1 MASQNME
8 DKCEDMQAPTI
19 GGEPENWVP
28 PDTST
33 DPEVESKEDMD
44 EHREEDGDKH
54 GDEDVE
60 KHRDQ
65 DAGKHGDQEAEK
77 HGDEDA
83 EKHGDND
90 VDKRHDEDADKRH
103 DEDADKCRDEDADKR
118 HDEDTDKRLDED
130 ANKHRDEDMVKHS
143 DEDASQN
150 QGSQDNVQSEDQN
163 ENVADVTDNINFSG
177 LSFPQKLWM
186 IVENKVFKSVNWS
199 DKGDTM
205 VIEEDLFQREILRRR
220 GTEKIF
226 ETDSLKSFI
235 RQLNLYGFRKIRSN
249 NSSVPSQG
257 EKKMMVYQHSNF
269 QRDKPHL
276 LEKIQKKGYF
286 RNTTLE
292 AAGGPAMKKK
302 KLVATRHS
310 LRIRQNNAK
319 KEAKQKS
326 QKGAPSVQGTSGTQS
341 FMCSG
346 ISSMRS
352 TTGYPQ
358 GNRYIF
364 VPYGGNR
371 YTFVPYGAS
380 GEGTS
385 SSAAFTPIATAS
397 ATGYPQGNRY
407 TFVPYGASGEGA
419 SSSAA
424 FTPIATAR
432 ATGYPQGNRSTFEPH
447 GPSGEGASSSAT
459 FTPIATARM
468 ESTREGSA
476 SPEVYPEYDSI
487 LTLYN
492 TCYAILLAAL
502 SVMGPNEP
510 PESEEPEGPSDYK
523 CALCERFKDNPNPNP

>member
-44 EHREEDGDKH
+44 EHR
-54 GDEDVE
+54 
-60 KHRDQ
+60 
-65 DAGKHGDQEAEK
+65 
-77 HGDEDA
+77 
-83 EKHGDND
+83 
-90 VDKRHDEDADKRH
+90 
-103 DEDADKCRDEDADKR
+103 
-118 HDEDTDKRLDED
+118 
-130 ANKHRDEDMVKHS
+130 

-276 LEKIQKKGYF
+276 LEKIQKK
-286 RNTTLE
+286 
-292 AAGGPAMKKK
+292 KK

-352 TTGYPQ
+352 T
-358 GNRYIF
+358 
-364 VPYGGNR
+364 
-371 YTFVPYGAS
+371 
-380 GEGTS
+380 
-385 SSAAFTPIATAS
+385 
-397 ATGYPQGNRY
+397 
-407 TFVPYGASGEGA
+407 
-419 SSSAA
+419 
-424 FTPIATAR
+424 
-432 ATGYPQGNRSTFEPH
+432 TGYPQGNRSTFEPH

-523 CALCERFKDNPNPNP
+523 CALCERFKDNPNP